1 MFRVKKED
9 YNSVQF
15 IPDYNSSSTH
25 RSKAKRSARKRHS
38 KAIFIGVI
46 IAVIVAVAAAGI
58 GAYLYFTYYNP
69 TSKYARALAAEDFDT
84 CKQISSDNAF
94 DTGFVSAIEAPVTD
108 AAQKVLDSY
117 KSGTLSSEEAISQ
130 LNNYNEISD
139 NCFKEKIDG
148 MITEIN
154 TIVSLHNNVTAA
166 QDTFAAGKYLDGVD
180 QLISA
185 SAAAAE
191 HGIDVESDVSSVIE
205 GSTINIKEALFTEF
219 ASLIRNE
226 NYDKINSYL
235 DFITKY
241 DSDTDYTDFR
251 TTVTEVQDG
260 TTKIRAASR
269 DASNIAKQA
278 RTEARA
284 QARSAEAQTSGQE

>member
-46 IAVIVAVAAAGI
+46 IAVIIAVAAAGV
-58 GAYLYFTYYNP
+58 GAYLYFTYFNP

-117 KSGTLSSEEAISQ
+117 KAGTLGSEEAISQ

-148 MITEIN
+148 MINEIN
-154 TIVSLHNNVTAA
+154 TVESLHSNVTAV

-180 QLISA
+180 QLMAA
-185 SAAAAE
+185 STAASE
-191 HGIDVESDVSSVIE
+191 HGVDVESDVSSTIE
-205 GSTINIKEALFTEF
+205 NSTVNIKEALFTEF
-219 ASLIRNE
+219 ATLIKNE

-241 DSDTDYTDFR
+241 DADTDYTDFR

-269 DASNIAKQA
+269 EATNIAKQA

-284 QARSAEAQTSGQE
+284 LARNAEAQTSGQE

>member
-25 RSKAKRSARKRHS
+25 RSKAKRSARKHHS

-46 IAVIVAVAAAGI
+46 IAVIIAVAAAGI

-117 KSGTLSSEEAISQ
+117 RAGTLSSDEAISQ

-154 TIVSLHNNVTAA
+154 TIVSLHSNVTAA

-219 ASLIRNE
+219 ASLIKNE

-251 TTVTEVQDG
+251 TTLTEVQDG
-260 TTKIRAASR
+260 TTKIKTASR

-278 RTEARA
+278 RTEAKA
-284 QARSAEAQTSGQE
+284 QARTAEAQTSGQI